1 MVMQRSPCQHPAML
15 NPLPEK
21 TLLLQKVH
29 LWHRALLLWLTARLY
44 NFCCMYCNSLL
55 VHSTGQTMMLLQI
68 DQELSNP
75 ASISSVTLSNDGKL
89 MAVSLEG
96 RVYLLD
102 ALEGHVQARFDN
114 GLSLTA
120 GPALEASFSPDSRY
134 LISGKAPQ
142 DSPAGL

>member
-1 MVMQRSPCQHPAML
+1 MF
-15 NPLPEK
+15 LPRIFC
-21 TLLLQKVH
+21 LF
-29 LWHRALLLWLTARLY
+29 APFAR
-44 NFCCMYCNSLL
+44 
-55 VHSTGQTMMLLQI
+55 QTIMLLQI
-68 DQELSNP
+68 DQELNNP
-75 ASISSVTLSNDGKL
+75 ASISSVTFSNDGKL

-134 LISGKAPQ
+134 LISGKARRVHLQSSRSCSRETLQMAPELFLWLGSPQ
-142 DSPAGL
+142 TPGRQGTYVCVPCSSA